1 MLPERGDFSFFP
13 TCIPADRR
21 RAGRQRKDRFFRI
34 FRPWSSTFSNSKSE
48 YRKYL
53 KIKWIYYR
61 NFCYKLLAVNELYG
75 NVCTVNGGGMDA
87 APDKPVNSQTMEA
100 NMTNTIETAKG
111 LTFGT
116 ELEYTNISR
125 ERAARAIHTVVG
137 GTVRYTGGSYDEWTV
152 VAPDGRHW
160 KAISDGS
167 LTDRATSAEVVTPIL
182 KWDDLETLQAV
193 VRALRHAGAKTPD
206 CTSQHVHIGI
216 ADFNARQIANIAR
229 IFYKQEEL
237 ILKAAG
243 TLERRLQHY
252 TRRTDR
258 AFIER
263 LERAKPTTRE
273 ALNEAWFGYRNPTPS
288 HYDGARYRDINLNN
302 VWRMGTVEFR
312 LFNGTTHAGEVKAH
326 IQLCLAIAAKAKTAA
341 CASTKNQRPYN
352 PASAKYDL
360 RVFLLRLG
368 LIGREF
374 KNTRMHLMK
383 RMPGSSAWKN
393 GRPEGR

>member
-1 MLPERGDFSFFP
+1 MH
-13 TCIPADRR
+13 C
-21 RAGRQRKDRFFRI
+21 QR
-34 FRPWSSTFSNSKSE
+34 
-48 YRKYL
+48 
-53 KIKWIYYR
+53 
-61 NFCYKLLAVNELYG
+61 
-75 NVCTVNGGGMDA
+75 GGMDA

-100 NMTNTIETAKG
+100 NMTNTIETAKA

-152 VAPDGRHW
+152 IAPDGRHW

-167 LTDRATSAEVVTPIL
+167 LGSRATSAEVVTPIL

-193 VRALRHAGAKTPD
+193 VRALRHAGAKTPE
-206 CTSQHVHIGI
+206 CTSQHVHVGI
-216 ADFNARQIANIAR
+216 ADFDARQIANIAR

-243 TLERRLQHY
+243 TLERRLAHY

-258 AFIER
+258 AFIDR

-273 ALNEAWFGYRNPTPS
+273 ALNEAWFGYRNPNPA

-368 LIGREF
+368 LIGPEF

>member
-1 MLPERGDFSFFP
+1 MYAP
-13 TCIPADRR
+13 
-21 RAGRQRKDRFFRI
+21 
-34 FRPWSSTFSNSKSE
+34 ST
-48 YRKYL
+48 
-53 KIKWIYYR
+53 
-61 NFCYKLLAVNELYG
+61 
-75 NVCTVNGGGMDA
+75 GGGMDA

-100 NMTNTIETAKG
+100 NMTNTIETAKA

-137 GTVRYTGGSYDEWTV
+137 GTVRYSGGSYDEWTV
-152 VAPDGRHW
+152 IAPDGRHW

-193 VRALRHAGAKTPD
+193 VRALRHAGAKTPE
-206 CTSQHVHIGI
+206 CTSQHVHVGVEN
-216 ADFNARQIANIAR
+216 FTARQIANLAR

-243 TLERRLQHY
+243 TLEQRLRHY

-258 AFIER
+258 EFIER

-273 ALNEAWFGYRNPTPS
+273 ALNRAWFGYANPNPA
-288 HYDGARYRDINLNN
+288 HYDSARYRDINLNN

-326 IQLCLAIAAKAKTAA
+326 IVLCLAIAAKALTAT

-352 PASAKYDL
+352 PESARYDL

-368 LIGREF
+368 LIGPEL
-374 KNTRMHLMK
+374 KNVRYHLMK
-383 RMPGSSAWKN
+383 RMPGSAAWKH
-393 GRPEGR
+393 GRP